1 MSASQTHYF
10 PFAER
15 NLVLFPTPSPLY
27 PQVLLS
33 LYLEKPAHSAA
44 GLTLTPGSSPSL
56 GLAPELSGGCWYGEW
71 GVVWD
76 KHPAKVLGF
85 SLVVPQI
92 PAHDSEVRPEQLTAR
107 EDSRGSPQDQTGQG
121 VEVPQYP

>member
-1 MSASQTHYF
+1 M
-10 PFAER
+10 
-15 NLVLFPTPSPLY
+15 
-27 PQVLLS
+27 
-33 LYLEKPAHSAA
+33 
-44 GLTLTPGSSPSL
+44 
-56 GLAPELSGGCWYGEW
+56 
-71 GVVWD
+71 VWD